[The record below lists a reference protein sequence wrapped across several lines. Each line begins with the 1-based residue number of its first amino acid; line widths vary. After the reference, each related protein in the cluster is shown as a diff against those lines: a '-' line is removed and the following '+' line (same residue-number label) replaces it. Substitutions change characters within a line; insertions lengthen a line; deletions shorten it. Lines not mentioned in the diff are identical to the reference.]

1 MTHKPSKE
9 VATKTIC
16 RYEYFSSMRYL
27 EDIIFNISLSLRP
40 GYLTTMLVH
49 SSKIVV

>member
-16 RYEYFSSMRYL
+16 RDEYFSSMRYL
-27 EDIIFNISLSLRP
+27 EDIIFYISLSLPP
-40 GYLTTMLVH
+40 GYF
-49 SSKIVV
+49 